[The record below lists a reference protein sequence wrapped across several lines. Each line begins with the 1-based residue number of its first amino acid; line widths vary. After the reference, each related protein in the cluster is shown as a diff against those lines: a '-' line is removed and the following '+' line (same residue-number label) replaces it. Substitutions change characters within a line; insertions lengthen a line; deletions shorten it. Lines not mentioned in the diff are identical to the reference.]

1 MPHVDI
7 KCYAGRTYAQ
17 KKMLAAKITR
27 DIAEIFETSEDS
39 VSIASHDIP
48 PENWKAQV
56 WDKEIEPN
64 RGKLCKEPGY
74 DYDD

>member
-39 VSIASHDIP
+39 VSIAIHVKMTWRVVVLRVFQRLS
-48 PENWKAQV
+48 
-56 WDKEIEPN
+56 
-64 RGKLCKEPGY
+64 
-74 DYDD
+74 

>member
-27 DIAEIFETSEDS
+27 DIAEIFET
-39 VSIASHDIP
+39 
-48 PENWKAQV
+48 
-56 WDKEIEPN
+56 
-64 RGKLCKEPGY
+64 RGQCFY
-74 DYDD
+74 CNS